1 MGDLVLEHANAW
13 LGVESV
19 TRCHDDDH
27 WLRVRSKLSVE
38 ILIQT
43 RKTSRGISGAQPI
56 KELGLKVGLIDHA
69 TNLERGIFP
78 KKGHSHPLS

>member
-1 MGDLVLEHANAW
+1 MGDMVLEHANAS
-13 LGVESV
+13 LGIESV
-19 TRCHDDDH
+19 ARCHYYDH

-38 ILIQT
+38 MLVQT

-78 KKGHSHPLS
+78 KKGHSNPLS